1 MTEAIEKKSESC
13 EIGGMKIEVHRSE
26 TDGVLVVRI
35 SATGDIDLDE
45 DGIRPR
51 ARIYINEEAI
61 YENPEFDPDLLAARF
76 GVDVD
81 GEDEE
86 DED

>member
-1 MTEAIEKKSESC
+1 MSKAIEKTSESC

-51 ARIYINEEAI
+51 ARVYINDEAI
-61 YENPEFDPDLLAARF
+61 YENPEFDPDLLAAKF

-81 GEDEE
+81 DD
-86 DED
+86 DEDGD